1 MAMNFN
7 RLGSRLPSF
16 SFEALDERLTQLW
29 FYRALC
35 GGLYVKMQGRWY
47 GATPFLVLG
56 DGSRILRRCD
66 CGGGSFHETFNG
78 IQKLEE
84 HA

>member
-1 MAMNFN
+1 MII
-7 RLGSRLPSF
+7 SRLMDRVPRVNF
-16 SFEALDERLTQLW
+16 DAVDAALTQIGW
-29 FYRALC
+29 YRMLC

-47 GATPFLVLG
+47 GASTIIVLG

-78 IQKLEE
+78 IEKLEE